1 MNSYLIM
8 IFFFFEFIV
17 IAGIILDAISNKEE
31 IEYSNS
37 LSSLVFMACN
47 IGVFVLF
54 NPYIDEH
61 YLEVFLKIFYILAHV
76 PLSLTY
82 AITSLYKSIKHIKY
96 FPSKFARLLI
106 CNVTVI
112 FLLSIVNVFVLY
124 RETKEIYI
132 LIFLQGLFSGIQFL
146 LWMLERKRVQ
156 KLLQQRD
163 EDAVIQNLETTE
175 DEPHEN

>member
-1 MNSYLIM
+1 MNSSLIM
-8 IFFFFEFIV
+8 IFFFFEIII
-17 IAGIILDAISNKEE
+17 IAGIILDAISNREE

-37 LSSLVFMACN
+37 LSSLVFMVCN

-61 YLEVFLKIFYILAHV
+61 YLEVFLKIFYILAHI

-96 FPSKFARLLI
+96 FPSKFVRILI
-106 CNVTVI
+106 CNVTII
-112 FLLSIVNVFVLY
+112 FLLSIVNVFVLF

-132 LIFLQGLFSGIQFL
+132 LIFLQGLFSGIQFI
-146 LWMLERKRVQ
+146 LWILERKRVQ
-156 KLLQQRD
+156 KLLKERN
-163 EDAVIQNLETTE
+163 EDAVIRNLETTE

>member
-1 MNSYLIM
+1 MNSSLIM
-8 IFFFFEFIV
+8 IFFFFEIIV
-17 IAGIILDAISNKEE
+17 IAGIILDAISNREE

-54 NPYIDEH
+54 NPSIDDP
-61 YLEVFLKIFYILAHV
+61 YLEVFLRIFYLLTHI

-82 AITSLYKSIKHIKY
+82 AITNLYKSIKHINY
-96 FPSKFARLLI
+96 FPSKFARILI
-106 CNVTVI
+106 CNVTII
-112 FLLSIVNVFVLY
+112 FLFSIVNVFVFF

-146 LWMLERKRVQ
+146 LWMLEIKRVQ
-156 KLLQQRD
+156 KLFKERN

>member
-1 MNSYLIM
+1 MNSSLIM

-37 LSSLVFMACN
+37 LSSLVFMVCN

-61 YLEVFLKIFYILAHV
+61 YLEVFLKIFYILAHI

-82 AITSLYKSIKHIKY
+82 AITTLYKSIKHIKY
-96 FPSKFARLLI
+96 FPSKFVRILI
-106 CNVTVI
+106 CNVTII
-112 FLLSIVNVFVLY
+112 FLLSIVNVFVLF

-132 LIFLQGLFSGIQFL
+132 LILLQGLFSGIQFL
-146 LWMLERKRVQ
+146 LWILERKRVQ
-156 KLLQQRD
+156 KLLKERN
-163 EDAVIQNLETTE
+163 EDAVIRNLETTE

>member
-8 IFFFFEFIV
+8 IFFFLEIIV
-17 IAGIILDAISNKEE
+17 IAGIILDAISNKEK
-31 IEYSNS
+31 IDYSSS

-47 IGVFVLF
+47 IGMFVVFNPSLDEPYLGVFVF
-54 NPYIDEH
+54 
-61 YLEVFLKIFYILAHV
+61 VFSIYAHA
-76 PLSLTY
+76 PLCLTY
-82 AITSLYKSIKHIKY
+82 AITSLYKSIKHVKY
-96 FPSKFARLLI
+96 FPSKFAGILI
-106 CNVTVI
+106 FNVALI
-112 FLLSIVNVFVLY
+112 LLLSVVNILVLF
-124 RETKEIYI
+124 REIKEIYI

-156 KLLQQRD
+156 KLLKQRN

>member
-1 MNSYLIM
+1 MNSSLIM
-8 IFFFFEFIV
+8 IFFFFEIII
-17 IAGIILDAISNKEE
+17 IAGIILDAISNREE

-37 LSSLVFMACN
+37 LSSLVFMVCN

-61 YLEVFLKIFYILAHV
+61 YLEVFLKIFYILAHI

-96 FPSKFARLLI
+96 FPSKFVRILI
-106 CNVTVI
+106 CNVTII
-112 FLLSIVNVFVLY
+112 FLLSIVNVFVLF

-132 LIFLQGLFSGIQFL
+132 LIFLQALFSGIQFL
-146 LWMLERKRVQ
+146 LWILERKRVQ
-156 KLLQQRD
+156 KLLKERN
-163 EDAVIQNLETTE
+163 EDAVIRNLETTE